1 MVESALKWNGAEF
14 RTQQGDCYDQAL
26 AEVARHLG
34 VLAHKGGQLEIAEWD
49 LLAILPTVIVATRN
63 HLTRGNG

>member
-1 MVESALKWNGAEF
+1 MTTMTDRRKAQLSRDASV
-14 RTQQGDCYDQAL
+14 RYDQAL

-34 VLAHKGGQLEIAEWD
+34 VLAHKGGQLGIAEWD

-63 HLTRGNG
+63 HLTGGNG

>member
-1 MVESALKWNGAEF
+1 MGFTASA
-14 RTQQGDCYDQAL
+14 CYDQAL

-34 VLAHKGGQLEIAEWD
+34 VLAHKGGQLGIAEWD

-63 HLTRGNG
+63 HLTGGNG